1 MKEIKFAFS
10 SKSCIYLRGYPSEKA
25 LELLIFSVHG
35 AGGAIH
41 PSSFYVLTNFSFRIF
56 NKLGLLNLGMS
67 FKSWPKK
74 KFQFHALVIYLWYFV
89 TKEAGLW
96 ANGNHSIFR
105 SSPRPKP
112 NPLTRGRGEEVLIGF
127 LILLQNAFPTL
138 AICGYNSLANMQPP
152 NLNFSFESC
161 NPGNFKLKH
170 LGALWRICE
179 CSILA
184 EGRICI
190 FQISTNPSS
199 NVDYSQKFLQS
210 TFIETNRK
218 VSWAQNGKVFPQ
230 AYWRLLLSWYLK
242 WSLNVILISIM
253 NKVLKRA
260 PLHLLEHLCRLPQVF
275 ALD

>member
-1 MKEIKFAFS
+1 MNGGFDV
-10 SKSCIYLRGYPSEKA
+10 SKRFILEWIQYSFFRVQVCDKCIAK
-25 LELLIFSVHG
+25 
-35 AGGAIH
+35 
-41 PSSFYVLTNFSFRIF
+41 SSFILSC
-56 NKLGLLNLGMS
+56 NKR
-67 FKSWPKK
+67 K
-74 KFQFHALVIYLWYFV
+74 LWYFV

-112 NPLTRGRGEEVLIGF
+112 NPLTQGRGEVLIGF
-127 LILLQNAFPTL
+127 LILLENAFPTL

-190 FQISTNPSS
+190 FQNIH
-199 NVDYSQKFLQS
+199 QS
-210 TFIETNRK
+210 LFERGLFTEVPPIN
-218 VSWAQNGKVFPQ
+218 
-230 AYWRLLLSWYLK
+230 
-242 WSLNVILISIM
+242 
-253 NKVLKRA
+253 
-260 PLHLLEHLCRLPQVF
+260 LHR
-275 ALD
+275 D